1 MMAFVEGTG
10 VDAVGFDWTAPDQ
23 VALDIQKKVP
33 IQGNLDPMR
42 LVAGGKALE
51 EGVAHILNTFDKG
64 PLVFNLGHGVTPDAD
79 PENVARMVELVRK
92 G

>member
-1 MMAFVEGTG
+1 MTSYIEGTG
-10 VDAVGFDWTAPDQ
+10 VDAVGLDWTAPDPL
-23 VALDIQKKVP
+23 ALEIQKRVP

-51 EGVAHILNTFDKG
+51 EGVDHILRTFDKG

-79 PENVARMVELVRK
+79 PDNVARMVDQVRK